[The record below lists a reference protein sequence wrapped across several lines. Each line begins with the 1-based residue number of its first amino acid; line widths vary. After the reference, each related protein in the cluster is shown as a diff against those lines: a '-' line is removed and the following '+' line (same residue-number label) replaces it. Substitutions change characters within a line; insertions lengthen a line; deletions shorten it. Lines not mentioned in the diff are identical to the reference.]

1 MVLTVKMALIVA
13 VGVFLASFM
22 DAIAGGGGIISV
34 PTYLLAGVP
43 MHMALG
49 TNKVSSGIG
58 TAVSTARFIK
68 NGYIDWKLGIPS
80 VALALVG
87 SFVGTSIQLMIDEV
101 YLQYL
106 LLIVLPVVAFVVL
119 RQRQFP
125 EERGEIDRRK
135 QCAIVWLASF
145 VVGAYD
151 GFYGPG
157 TGTFLLLIY
166 CNLAKMDVRT
176 AGGNVKLVNLSSN
189 IGAFVTS
196 LRSGQVFLVLGLIGA
211 VTSIAG
217 HYVGSGLAIKNG
229 SKIVRPTVVIV
240 LILLAVKVVYE
251 LITKQRQ
258 HRTIRQADSVRDFPS
273 SQGSKSEGILYVFRS
288 FQTAEL
294 AEKIHRSTKTQL
306 RGAA

>member
-49 TNKVSSGIG
+49 TNKVSSGLG

-251 LITKQRQ
+251 LITK
-258 HRTIRQADSVRDFPS
+258 
-273 SQGSKSEGILYVFRS
+273 
-288 FQTAEL
+288 
-294 AEKIHRSTKTQL
+294 
-306 RGAA
+306 

>member
-251 LITKQRQ
+251 LITK
-258 HRTIRQADSVRDFPS
+258 
-273 SQGSKSEGILYVFRS
+273 
-288 FQTAEL
+288 
-294 AEKIHRSTKTQL
+294 
-306 RGAA
+306 

>member
-68 NGYIDWKLGIPS
+68 NGYIDWKLGVPS

-87 SFVGTSIQLMIDEV
+87 SFVGTSIQLMIDGV

-251 LITKQRQ
+251 LITK
-258 HRTIRQADSVRDFPS
+258 
-273 SQGSKSEGILYVFRS
+273 
-288 FQTAEL
+288 
-294 AEKIHRSTKTQL
+294 
-306 RGAA
+306 